1 MQALDF
7 DSQFPRVSIS
17 SVFALRFI
25 GDRQRNVELRVSR
38 RLVAA
43 CCNVSS
49 QIGCVHSAT
58 RILSCALYDN
68 VFQSAPDHAAEMR

>member
-7 DSQFPRVSIS
+7 DFEFSRVSIS
-17 SVFALRFI
+17 SVFVLRLI
-25 GDRQRNVELRVSR
+25 GDRQRNVELRVSK

-43 CCNVSS
+43 CCNGPSK
-49 QIGCVHSAT
+49 IGCVHSAT

-68 VFQSAPDHAAEMR
+68 VFQSASDHAAEMR